1 MVEYG
6 ILKNTYTELGPASE
20 GGAGVV
26 VVFKFNISGWESS
39 SQLDEEGKSANGCG
53 DDQEERLGMH
63 GVC

>member
-1 MVEYG
+1 M
-6 ILKNTYTELGPASE
+6 
-20 GGAGVV
+20 